1 MNVRRAALCFLVVVA
16 TACAGRT
23 TPAPPPAVPAPA
35 TPVPAP
41 SPEVPLPV
49 ETPVPPPASAVL
61 NGTVTYRQRVALTPE
76 AEVHVELRDVPPA
89 NGEPILIAKKVITRP
104 GQVPVAFT
112 LTYDPSRILDGHSYV
127 VSARIADR
135 GQLAFVTE
143 SPIPVLTGDVSPAIE
158 ILVAPIR

>member
-1 MNVRRAALCFLVVVA
+1 MRRAALCFVLAAV

-23 TPAPPPAVPAPA
+23 TPAPPPAVPAPT

-41 SPEVPLPV
+41 SPELPLPA
-49 ETPVPPPASAVL
+49 ETPVPPLAAVL

-76 AEVHVELRDVPPA
+76 AEVHVELRDVPRLQ
-89 NGEPILIAKKVITRP
+89 GEPILIAKKVITRP
-104 GQVPVAFT
+104 GQVPVAFS
-112 LTYDPSRILDGHSYV
+112 LEYDPSKIVDGHTYV

-143 SPIPVLTGDVSPAIE
+143 SPIPVLTGAAPLTVE